1 MRAIL
6 LCRQNHNQSTTDLT
20 KVAAQAEKPCN
31 GHAKPKQTA
40 ESEECPS
47 FVELDCRNYRQS
59 PQNEWHPP
67 GCCITRD
74 PNHGTNYDPHGCSPG
89 DPLTNF
95 FNYWAMR

>member
-40 ESEECPS
+40 ESEEMPK
-47 FVELDCRNYRQS
+47 LRR
-59 PQNEWHPP
+59 
-67 GCCITRD
+67 T
-74 PNHGTNYDPHGCSPG
+74 
-89 DPLTNF
+89 
-95 FNYWAMR
+95 

>member
-47 FVELDCRNYRQS
+47 FVRLTAETIGKRLRTNGILLGAARRETQ
-59 PQNEWHPP
+59 
-67 GCCITRD
+67 ITARITIRTVVLRAI
-74 PNHGTNYDPHGCSPG
+74 H
-89 DPLTNF
+89 
-95 FNYWAMR
+95 